1 MNQYKSKYKTDYERL
16 EMVKAFKASRMSVM
30 EFSRKNN
37 ISRETLRGWINAY
50 NNIDGSFVRLNKV
63 IDEPGTLL
71 TNDDVTV
78 KMLDTE
84 QIIKK
89 SSKFT
94 RFDHSVVLIEVGKL
108 KITTSLEQAL
118 KILEITYDR
127 FK

>member
-1 MNQYKSKYKTDYERL
+1 MSQYKSKYKTDYERL
-16 EMVKAFKASRMSVM
+16 EMVKEFKVSRLSVM
-30 EFSRKNN
+30 EFSKQKG

-63 IDEPGTLL
+63 LDEPGTVL
-71 TNDDVTV
+71 TSDDVTI

-84 QIIKK
+84 QIVKK
-89 SSKFT
+89 SDKFT
-94 RFDHSVVLIEVGKL
+94 RFDHSIVLIEVGNL

-118 KILEITYDR
+118 NILEITYDR

>member
-1 MNQYKSKYKTDYERL
+1 MSPYKSKYKTDYERL
-16 EMVKAFKASRMSVM
+16 EMVKAFKASRLSVM
-30 EFSRKNN
+30 EFSRQKG

-63 IDEPGTLL
+63 MDEPGTVL

-78 KMLDTE
+78 KILDTD

-89 SSKFT
+89 SSKFS
-94 RFDHSVVLIEVGKL
+94 RFDHSIVLIEVGNL